1 MNLAAVH
8 PLNSIE
14 HDEESPMKVHIE
26 YDQQGNIKAIAVLA
40 SGGQKR
46 GMLKASAGH
55 SIAEVDFPDGKHP
68 GDLDHLKEIRQR
80 YRVEPH
86 GGGHR
91 LAEK

>member
-1 MNLAAVH
+1 M
-8 PLNSIE
+8 E
-14 HDEESPMKVHIE
+14 HDEESAMKVHIE
-26 YDQQGNIKAIAVLA
+26 HDQQGNIKSIAVPA

-55 SIAEVDFPDGKHP
+55 SIAEVDFPDGKHT

-86 GGGHR
+86 AGGHR

>member
-1 MNLAAVH
+1 
-8 PLNSIE
+8 
-14 HDEESPMKVHIE
+14 MKLHIKH
-26 YDQQGNIKAIAVLA
+26 DQQCNIKSIAVPA
-40 SGGQKR
+40 SGGEKR
-46 GMLKASAGH
+46 GMLHASAGH

-86 GGGHR
+86 AGGHR

>member
-1 MNLAAVH
+1 M
-8 PLNSIE
+8 E
-14 HDEESPMKVHIE
+14 HEEESAMKVHIE
-26 YDQQGNIKAIAVLA
+26 HDQQGNIKSIAVPA

-46 GMLKASAGH
+46 GMLKASADH

-86 GGGHR
+86 AGGHR